1 MDAHGFLD
9 ALTPFQNTARR
20 RTACTRKC
28 ARDGPHTH
36 GDTRGQEMRQAK
48 QRQAADRPVTPSLS
62 VCYTHTHTDAQ
73 SLLQAR
79 THARAARHLQAQNK
93 AADQPPS
100 AGLPLVQSRLCG
112 CKHAVREEE
121 KECALLPFSP
131 RRVLLDARLGGR
143 HLPATIM

>member
-9 ALTPFQNTARR
+9 AFTPFQNTARR
-20 RTACTRKC
+20 PTACTRKC

-36 GDTRGQEMRQAK
+36 GDTRGREMRD
-48 QRQAADRPVTPSLS
+48 RQSNDRRPTDLLPPASLS
-62 VCYTHTHTDAQ
+62 VTHTHAQ
-73 SLLQAR
+73 SLLQAC
-79 THARAARHLQAQNK
+79 THAQLDTSRLRIKPRISRQ
-93 AADQPPS
+93 S
-100 AGLPLVQSRLCG
+100 AGLPLVQSRQCG

-121 KECALLPFSP
+121 MECAPLPFSP